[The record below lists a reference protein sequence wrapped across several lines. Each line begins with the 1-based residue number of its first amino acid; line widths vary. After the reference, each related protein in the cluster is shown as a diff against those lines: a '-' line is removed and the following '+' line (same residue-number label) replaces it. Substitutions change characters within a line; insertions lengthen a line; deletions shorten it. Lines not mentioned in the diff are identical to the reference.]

1 MPSTTTVLHLVD
13 AHLREWFPRHLP
25 PHFVFHNFH
34 YAQAVAAMVSKL
46 ADKEGMTEQET
57 EILSLAAWFLFT
69 GIHNSDSQN
78 YRVASVREA
87 SKFLSSLSYP
97 SNQINQVCDLILSTG
112 PSELPVSKNEKVLDD
127 AIHAYLGSKDFFSK
141 AKLLRL
147 EKEAI
152 NQRAFTERQWS
163 EFLLDHLLKHNYYTA
178 WAKRKWGKRKL
189 KHIAAQ
195 KKKSLKAQEKTLR
208 KKTGKNLGRGVDTLY
223 RTTFRN
229 HINLSQIAD
238 GKANM
243 MISINTIVLSIL
255 ITASGAGF
263 SFFGDTLSQDFY
275 LLLPILLL
283 LISSLT
289 ALVFAVFSAKP
300 TLTNFKVVKEH
311 PREFNLL
318 FFDNF
323 LQLPKEEFVDYLSDL
338 KQDQNRL
345 YDDMARDLYQLGA
358 VLRKKYKL
366 LNYSYSIFVA
376 GLILAVTT
384 FAITFFL

>member
-25 PHFVFHNFH
+25 SHFIFHNFH
-34 YAQAVAAMVSKL
+34 HAQYVTGMVTKL
-46 ADKEGMTEQET
+46 AGKEGLSEDDT

-69 GIHNSDSQN
+69 GIHKQETEN
-78 YRVASVREA
+78 YRITSVKEA
-87 SKFLSSLSYP
+87 SSFLSSLSYP
-97 SNQINQVCDLILSTG
+97 SDRINQVCDLILSTG
-112 PSELPVSKNEKVLDD
+112 PSELPVSETEKILDD

-141 AKLLRL
+141 VKLLRL

-152 NQRAFTERQWS
+152 NQQAFTEKQWS
-163 EFLLDHLLKHNYYTA
+163 EFLLGHLLNHNYFTD
-178 WAKRKWGKRKL
+178 WAKRKLGKRKL

-195 KKKSLKAQEKTLR
+195 KENNLKAQERTLK

-223 RTTFRN
+223 RTTFRT

-255 ITASGAGF
+255 IAASGAGF
-263 SFFGDTLSQDFY
+263 SLLGEAISTDFY
-275 LLLPILLL
+275 LLIPFVLLL
-283 LISSLT
+283 SSSVT

-300 TLTNFKVVKEH
+300 TITNFKIREKESSK
-311 PREFNLL
+311 FNLL
-318 FFDNF
+318 FFGNF
-323 LQLPKEEFVDYLSDL
+323 LQLPKDSFVNYLSDL
-338 KQDQNRL
+338 KHDQNRL

-358 VLRKKYKL
+358 VLRKKYRL
-366 LNYSYSIFVA
+366 LNLSYNIFVG
-376 GLILAVTT
+376 GLVLAVIT
-384 FAITFFL
+384 FAFIYLP